1 MKQETPQ
8 APESTIATDIEDL
21 TLKETKTDDVKGGG
35 DNKWFVAESFG
46 FGVEREMK
54 E

>member
-1 MKQETPQ
+1 LKQERPQ
-8 APESTIATDIEDL
+8 AAESNVSNDIEDL

-35 DNKWFVAESFG
+35 RNEWFVAESFG